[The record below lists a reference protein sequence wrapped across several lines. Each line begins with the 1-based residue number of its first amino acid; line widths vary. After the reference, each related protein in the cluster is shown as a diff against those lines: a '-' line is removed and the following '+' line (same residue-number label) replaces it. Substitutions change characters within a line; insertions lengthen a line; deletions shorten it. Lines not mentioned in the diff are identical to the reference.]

1 MQAMNTPD
9 TPASADQG
17 DTPASASDIDAVRQA
32 AQERRQR
39 ILIDA
44 SVLDAVALF
53 LMSSGKSGASK
64 VVERS
69 AANLRQLV
77 E

>member
-9 TPASADQG
+9 TPASAADL
-17 DTPASASDIDAVRQA
+17 DAVRLS
-32 AQERRQR
+32 AQTRKTET
-39 ILIDA
+39 LKDA
-44 SVLDAVALF
+44 ESLEAIADF
-53 LMSSGKSGASK
+53 LRESK
-64 VVERS
+64 IRLHISMAEVIERS